1 MNRVSLITIGD
12 EILIGQI
19 VDTNSSWL
27 GKRLTDLGMEVVK
40 RFSVGDLH
48 EDILA
53 TLKLAHTQSD
63 LVLIT
68 GGLGP
73 TKDDITKQAIC
84 EYFGV
89 ETYFDEENFEWIKQV
104 FAKYGRQP
112 QTSHKMQCHLP
123 IGCRKLKNRMGT
135 APGMLMEKDDT
146 TYIFM
151 PGVPIEMK
159 YIFEHS
165 VEDLILTQFETLPI
179 FYRTILTAGIG
190 ESVIAERISDVEI
203 NLHENLKI
211 AYLPGLSQVR
221 VRVLAKGLKEEMAR
235 RLVDETTLKISDI
248 LGDAVFGYDEDTL
261 SRALGRLLKDK
272 NKKLTLAESC
282 TGGYIGHLITSEA
295 GASDY
300 FVGSIISY
308 SNELKMKELGVES
321 STLSAHGAVSEQTV
335 IEMANGALQRYGADI
350 ALSVSGI
357 AGPEGGSPEKPV
369 GTIWM
374 CVTDGNKSK
383 TKMLTLPRTRLVN
396 IQQAGIIGLNL
407 IRKFLLGSELA

>member
-27 GKRLTDLGMEVVK
+27 GQRLTDLGMDVVK
-40 RFSVGDLH
+40 RYSVGDNLD
-48 EDILA
+48 DIVAVLDLA
-53 TLKLAHTQSD
+53 KLQSD
-63 LVLIT
+63 LVLVT

-73 TKDDITKQAIC
+73 TKDDVTKLAIC
-84 EYFGV
+84 DYFDV

-104 FAKYGRQP
+104 FSKYGRQP
-112 QTSHKMQCHLP
+112 QNSHKMQCHLP

-135 APGMLMEKDDT
+135 APGMLMRHDGKSF
-146 TYIFM
+146 IFI

-159 YIFEHS
+159 YIFNHS
-165 VEDLILTQFETLPI
+165 IEELILSEFRTEPI

-190 ESVIAERISDVEI
+190 ESVIADKISEVED
-203 NLHENLKI
+203 NLHEHLGI
-211 AYLPGLSQVR
+211 AYLPSLSQVR
-221 VRVLAKGLKEEMAR
+221 VRILSKGLNEEKAR
-235 RLVDETTLKISDI
+235 QLVDEAVRKIVHI
-248 LGDAVFGYDEDTL
+248 LGDAVFGYDGATL
-261 SRALGRLLKDK
+261 SSSVGKLLSAQ

-282 TGGYIGHLITSEA
+282 TGGYIAHLLTSDS

-300 FVGSIISY
+300 FVGSLVSY
-308 SNELKMKELGVES
+308 SNELKMKELEVKS
-321 STLSAHGAVSEQTV
+321 ATLSAHGAVSEQTV
-335 IEMANGALQRYGADI
+335 IEMAQGAIKKYDADI

-357 AGPEGGSPEKPV
+357 AGPGGGSPEKPV

-374 CVTDGNKSK
+374 CVADRHRTR
-383 TKMLTLPRTRLVN
+383 TKMLTLPRTRMIN